1 MTWTWWMTLLAIF
14 AALVLIGC
22 IPVGVDARYNAEG
35 VFLAAKLGPI
45 RLQLLPQKPKKKKK
59 QQKKPEKAPEK
70 AASQEKK
77 PNPILSGGVDEILQ
91 LLDIVLDTLGDLRR
105 KLRVNELT
113 LYVRIGGS
121 DDPAKAAMG
130 YGRAWAAIGAIT
142 PSLERLFV
150 IKKRDIQPA
159 LDYNETSMKVNAR
172 LITTITIGR
181 SLALALHA
189 GVRFLKILN
198 ERKKAV

>member
-159 LDYNETSMKVNAR
+159 LDYNETSMKVDAR

-198 ERKKAV
+198 QRKKAV